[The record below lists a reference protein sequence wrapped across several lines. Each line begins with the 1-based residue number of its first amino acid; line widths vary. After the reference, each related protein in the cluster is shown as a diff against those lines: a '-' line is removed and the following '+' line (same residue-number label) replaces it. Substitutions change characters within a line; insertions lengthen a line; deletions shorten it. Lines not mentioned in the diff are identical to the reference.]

1 MKTYS
6 IQFILLTTYLI
17 GGFGLLASEVYYENP
32 FLYGAKLEG
41 NETATWSKFSQDFED
56 NESQLK
62 ETFHTNYDH
71 SISILVASRIKESQY
86 PKDFQNLS
94 FSITDGLINLIST
107 DADSF
112 ISYSTSG
119 GYTFHQSRFYTSE
132 PKSNLIKK
140 GQKWIDIVDGHIYSG
155 EPPFGWSSQ
164 NTNRIYLGLRM
175 EAESEILGIF
185 KIPTPWGPK
194 DSIKVKRQ
202 SFMEIYADDTNS
214 SFVPFNKQFL
224 LWISEEFYFLKGLGT
239 YQNTLSSN
247 FVKVGLEIDA
257 DPTNPTNQIDI
268 DSLPSI
274 LKKRF
279 NKSYEAKFD
288 STTKTLNVQNFTEIS
303 STQYQ
308 EILNQTKLNSWTW
321 NGAFPWV
328 YNSLTDSWF
337 YYAFS
342 GNSYNAYD
350 ARSGSWFTFDS
361 GTGAWNPS
369 N

>member
-1 MKTYS
+1 
-6 IQFILLTTYLI
+6 
-17 GGFGLLASEVYYENP
+17 V
-32 FLYGAKLEG
+32 
-41 NETATWSKFSQDFED
+41 
-56 NESQLK
+56 
-62 ETFHTNYDH
+62 
-71 SISILVASRIKESQY
+71 
-86 PKDFQNLS
+86 
-94 FSITDGLINLIST
+94 
-107 DADSF
+107 
-112 ISYSTSG
+112 
-119 GYTFHQSRFYTSE
+119 
-132 PKSNLIKK
+132 
-140 GQKWIDIVDGHIYSG
+140 
-155 EPPFGWSSQ
+155 
-164 NTNRIYLGLRM
+164 
-175 EAESEILGIF
+175 
-185 KIPTPWGPK
+185 
-194 DSIKVKRQ
+194 
-202 SFMEIYADDTNS
+202 EIYADDTNS
-214 SFVPFNKQFL
+214 SFVPFNKQFHF
-224 LWISEEFYFLKGLGT
+224 WMSEELYFLKGLGT